1 MSFSLE
7 KLSCT
12 LPFSPMRATRLKRR
26 VHFPAPHPSARYAAP
41 ALDKGLDILELFASE
56 PDGLTTSQVA
66 RRLGRTVGEIF
77 RMLVCLAERG
87 YISQVL
93 PDERF
98 QLTLKLF
105 ELAHRHHPLQRFVA
119 KARPLMEE
127 VAHKTRQS
135 CHLAMPSDGEVVVIT
150 QVDAPGSA
158 GFALR
163 VGAKIHSIE
172 HCFRAPLSSLFSPV
186 RCARALPRCVEA
198 PNRPDTST
206 GSAGTPDTHP
216 RTRLRGNGQLSGR
229 GRREY
234 QLPSSKSASRSHRSS
249 LSAISASHRRPRW
262 PSASESRASGS
273 EPGASHRHRWAQST
287 AHEFRSLSHDENGI
301 LR

>member
-1 MSFSLE
+1 
-7 KLSCT
+7 
-12 LPFSPMRATRLKRR
+12 MRATRLKRR
-26 VHFPAPHPSARYAAP
+26 PHSPARPLSARYTAP

-56 PDGLTTSQVA
+56 PEGLTTSQVA

-135 CHLAMPSDGEVVVIT
+135 CHLAMPSNGEVVVIT

-158 GFALR
+158 GFALKL
-163 VGAKIHSIE
+163 GARIDLLHTASGHLILAFQPDE
-172 HCFRAPLSSLFSPV
+172 MRTRSLAAWRRRTDGPLPADLEDHLARIRERGYEEMPSYQVEGVVNISYPV
-186 RCARALPRCVEA
+186 LNQHQEAIAALSVPFLPRIGDRIGPPQVKA
-198 PNRPDTST
+198 
-206 GSAGTPDTHP
+206 A
-216 RTRLRGNGQLSGR
+216 LQ
-229 GRREY
+229 
-234 QLPSSKSASRSHRSS
+234 SASRA
-249 LSAISASHRRPRW
+249 LSIAIGGRK
-262 PSASESRASGS
+262 
-273 EPGASHRHRWAQST
+273 AQLT
-287 AHEFRSLSHDENGI
+287 GMGG
-301 LR
+301 

>member
-1 MSFSLE
+1 
-7 KLSCT
+7 
-12 LPFSPMRATRLKRR
+12 MRATRLKRR
-26 VHFPAPHPSARYAAP
+26 VHSPAPPPGARYTAP

-56 PDGLTTSQVA
+56 PDGLTTSHVA

-135 CHLAMPSDGEVVVIT
+135 CHLAMPSDGEVVVIA

-158 GFALR
+158 GFALKL
-163 VGAKIHSIE
+163 GAKIDLLNTASGHLILAFQPDEVRARSLTAWKRRTDRPLPADLQE
-172 HCFRAPLSSLFSPV
+172 HLTRIRERGYEEMASYQVTGVVNISYPVLNQHHEAIAALSVPF
-186 RCARALPRCVEA
+186 LPRIGDRIGPAQVKAALQAASQALSIAIGGRKAQLTGTEA
-198 PNRPDTST
+198 
-206 GSAGTPDTHP
+206 
-216 RTRLRGNGQLSGR
+216 
-229 GRREY
+229 
-234 QLPSSKSASRSHRSS
+234 
-249 LSAISASHRRPRW
+249 
-262 PSASESRASGS
+262 
-273 EPGASHRHRWAQST
+273 EP
-287 AHEFRSLSHDENGI
+287 
-301 LR
+301 

>member
-1 MSFSLE
+1 
-7 KLSCT
+7 
-12 LPFSPMRATRLKRR
+12 MRATRLKRR
-26 VHFPAPHPSARYAAP
+26 GLFSAPPPSARYAAP

-56 PDGLTTSQVA
+56 PGGLTTSQVA

-119 KARPLMEE
+119 KARPLMED

-158 GFALR
+158 GFALKL
-163 VGAKIHSIE
+163 GAKIDLLNTASGHLILAFQPDE
-172 HCFRAPLSSLFSPV
+172 LRARSLAAW
-186 RCARALPRCVEA
+186 RRRTDWALPPDLQEHLTRIRERGYEEMVSYQVAGVVNISFPILNQHHEA
-198 PNRPDTST
+198 IAALSVPFL
-206 GSAGTPDTHP
+206 P
-216 RTRLRGNGQLSGR
+216 RIGDRVGPPQVKTALQ
-229 GRREY
+229 
-234 QLPSSKSASRSHRSS
+234 SASRALSIAIGGRKAQLTSS
-249 LSAISASHRRPRW
+249 
-262 PSASESRASGS
+262 
-273 EPGASHRHRWAQST
+273 GA
-287 AHEFRSLSHDENGI
+287 
-301 LR
+301 

>member
-1 MSFSLE
+1 
-7 KLSCT
+7 
-12 LPFSPMRATRLKRR
+12 MRAIRLKRR
-26 VHFPAPHPSARYAAP
+26 VHSPAPPRSARYAAP

-56 PDGLTTSQVA
+56 ADGLTTSQVA

-105 ELAHRHHPLQRFVA
+105 ELAHRHHPVQRFVA

-127 VAHKTRQS
+127 VAHKTHQS

-158 GFALR
+158 SFALKL
-163 VGAKIHSIE
+163 GAKIDLLNTASGHLILAFQPDEVRARSLAAWRRRTDRTLPSDLHE
-172 HCFRAPLSSLFSPV
+172 HLTRIRVRGYEEMDSYQVAGVVNISFPVLNQRHEAVAALSVPFLPRIGDRVGPAEVKAALQEAS
-186 RCARALPRCVEA
+186 RALSIAIGGRKAQP
-198 PNRPDTST
+198 TS
-206 GSAGTPDTHP
+206 
-216 RTRLRGNGQLSGR
+216 SG
-229 GRREY
+229 
-234 QLPSSKSASRSHRSS
+234 A
-249 LSAISASHRRPRW
+249 
-262 PSASESRASGS
+262 
-273 EPGASHRHRWAQST
+273 
-287 AHEFRSLSHDENGI
+287 
-301 LR
+301 